1 MPAYE
6 FLTRKFLLML
16 WDVCKDHSLE
26 SMDIDIRRDIIAQPT
41 FILPAK
47 IKKQLL
53 QHTFLSR
60 FQFQNDDK

>member
-1 MPAYE
+1 
-6 FLTRKFLLML
+6 
-16 WDVCKDHSLE
+16 
-26 SMDIDIRRDIIAQPT
+26 MDTDIRRGIITQPT